1 MLEICHHFMSVVGA
15 EALTAYSDYHPARLP
30 ELGPLFAGLLDGAA
44 RARAEDLAGAI
55 QARERLGDRLRA
67 LFGSAD
73 LLVLPS
79 LRSAAFPLTELQDR
93 KSTRLNSSH

>member
-30 ELGPLFAGLLDGAA
+30 ELGPLFDGLLDGAA

-67 LFGSAD
+67 QSRSAD

-79 LRSAAFPLTELQDR
+79 LRPAAFTLSEPNAHQGAPR
-93 KSTRLNSSH
+93 